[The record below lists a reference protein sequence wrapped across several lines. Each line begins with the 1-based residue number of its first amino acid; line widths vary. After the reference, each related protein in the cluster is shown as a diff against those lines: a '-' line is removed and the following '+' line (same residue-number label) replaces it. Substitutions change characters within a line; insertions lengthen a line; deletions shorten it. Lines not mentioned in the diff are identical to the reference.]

1 MAVGKMFVS
10 LEGCKNYG
18 ECQDCMQAGLQ
29 DIRSIDVLQNQIYI
43 KLFVNI
49 GLLLGLK
56 VAL

>member
-1 MAVGKMFVS
+1 MFVS

-18 ECQDCMQAGLQ
+18 ECQDCLQAGLQ

-56 VAL
+56 VALWG